1 MKTLLVLCLALAAP
15 LAAHASSQGEAIIS
29 GMNVCMNHS
38 SGAEALRCAKDGFA
52 AADRL
57 LNKEYAGAIQ
67 RIRNNENALGETGL
81 RAEQREWLNERNTK
95 CGGSPDSPVR
105 ADGSVLGAA
114 EYACFARMSVDRA
127 DAVGEI
133 LAD

>member
-52 AADRL
+52 AADHHRDREEHQGGQVFGDG
-57 LNKEYAGAIQ
+57 NRCVKPNRQKADRGTRHRQ
-67 RIRNNENALGETGL
+67 MRDPCRWRHNE
-81 RAEQREWLNERNTK
+81 
-95 CGGSPDSPVR
+95 
-105 ADGSVLGAA
+105 
-114 EYACFARMSVDRA
+114 
-127 DAVGEI
+127 
-133 LAD
+133 